1 MNNFWENKKVF
12 ITGATG
18 LLGSWLTKRLIKDKA
33 KIFVLIRDFDPQS
46 ELIRSDDYKKI
57 SVVNGELQDFP
68 TLERAIASNE
78 IEYVFHLAAQAIVGT
93 AYINPLEAFESNI
106 RGTYNLLEA
115 CRRFSQNIKGI
126 IVASSDK
133 AYGTSKELP
142 YHEGMPLKGIYPY
155 EVSKS
160 CADLIADSYFQ
171 TYNLPISI
179 SRCGN
184 IYGGADFNW
193 SRIIPGTIK
202 SLFDE
207 KSPII
212 RSDGKFLR
220 DYLYVEDVVSA
231 YLLLAANLQK
241 KEIQG
246 QAFNFAPGKPY
257 SVLEIVELLQKIM
270 DKKHLSAV
278 ILNSCKGEIKDQYLE
293 SSKANKLLKWS
304 PKYTLDM
311 GLKETV
317 KWYEKYFSRV

>member
-1 MNNFWENKKVF
+1 MNNFWVDKRIFV
-12 ITGATG
+12 TGASG
-18 LLGSWLTKRLIKDKA
+18 LLGSWLTRRLIKEKA
-33 KIFVLIRDFDPQS
+33 KVFALIRDFDPQS
-46 ELIRSDDYKKI
+46 ELIRSEDYKKI
-57 SVVNGELQDFP
+57 SIVNGELQDFL

-78 IEYVFHLAAQAIVGT
+78 IEYVFHLGAQAIVGT
-93 AYINPLEAFESNI
+93 AYINPLEAFESNV

-115 CRRFSQNIKGI
+115 CRRFSQSIKGI

-133 AYGTSKELP
+133 AYGSSKELP
-142 YHEGMPLKGIYPY
+142 YKESMPLKGIYPY

-160 CADLIADSYFQ
+160 CADLISDSYFH
-171 TYNLPISI
+171 TYKLPIAI

-202 SLFDE
+202 SFFDGM
-207 KSPII
+207 SPII

-231 YLLLAANLQK
+231 YLLLAENLQK

-246 QAFNFAPGKPY
+246 QAFNFAPGKPF
-257 SVLEIVELLQKIM
+257 SVLDIVYLLQKLM
-270 DKKHLSAV
+270 DKPHLNPV
-278 ILNSCKGEIKDQYLE
+278 ILNNCKGEIKDQYLE
-293 SSKANKLLKWS
+293 SLKANNLLKWT
-304 PKYTLDM
+304 PKFSLDE

-317 KWYEKYFSRV
+317 KWYEKYFARM

>member
-1 MNNFWENKKVF
+1 MTNFWEDKKIL

-18 LLGSWLTKRLIKDKA
+18 LLGSWLAKRLIKEKA
-33 KIFVLIRDFDPQS
+33 KIFALIRDFDPQS
-46 ELIRSDDYKKI
+46 ELIRSEDYKKI
-57 SVVNGELQDFP
+57 SIINGPLQDFS
-68 TLERAIASNE
+68 TLERAIASND

-93 AYINPLEAFESNI
+93 AYINPLEAFESNV

-115 CRRFSQNIKGI
+115 CRRFPQNIKGI

-133 AYGTSKELP
+133 AYGTSKDLP

-160 CADLIADSYFQ
+160 CADLIADSYFY
-171 TYNLPISI
+171 TYNLPIAI

-207 KSPII
+207 TAPII

-231 YLLLAANLQK
+231 YLLLAEKLQE

-257 SVLEIVELLQKIM
+257 SVLEIVTLLQKIM
-270 DKKHLSAV
+270 KKQHLSPM

-304 PKYTLDM
+304 PAFSLDD

-317 KWYEKYFSRV
+317 KWYEKYFARM